1 MFCTNCQYTSFDQL
15 ESCPAC
21 GANWEQIKKKLNLDW
36 LQGDYPLQP
45 DDYVAQGFSFFQSQD
60 QAESKMDKEW
70 QQQEGQSQQAPPA
83 KNIENTAQDT
93 GLEFTWDHEPETV
106 KVNTASNAAQKPDL
120 NQTGQ
125 DETWLASAKQ
135 TEDQEIAYPELERE
149 MLELKDQQGI
159 SDQAQPGPEQWDLE
173 LDPEAEEVDITALF
187 DEIESDLD
195 ARPKKQ

>member
-1 MFCTNCQYTSFDQL
+1 MFCSNCQYTSFDQL

-21 GANWEQIKKKLNLDW
+21 GANWQQIKKKLNLDW

-60 QAESKMDKEW
+60 QAESKMDKDW
-70 QQQEGQSQQAPPA
+70 QQQEGQS
-83 KNIENTAQDT
+83 TD
-93 GLEFTWDHEPETV
+93 
-106 KVNTASNAAQKPDL
+106 SNQ
-120 NQTGQ
+120 NGQ

-135 TEDQEIAYPELERE
+135 AEDQEIAYPELEQE
-149 MLELKDQQGI
+149 MLELKEQQGN
-159 SDQAQPGPEQWDLE
+159 SDQTLQAQTQPGPEKWDLE
-173 LDPEAEEVDITALF
+173 LDPKAEEVDISALF